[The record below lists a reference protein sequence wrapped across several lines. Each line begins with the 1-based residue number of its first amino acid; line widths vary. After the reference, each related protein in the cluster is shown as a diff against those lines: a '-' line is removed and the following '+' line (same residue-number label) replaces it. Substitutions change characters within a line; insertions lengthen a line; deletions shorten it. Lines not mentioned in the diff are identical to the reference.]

1 MGFVRIFEY
10 AIAFLVLVA
19 LVVFAVSNRGLVELN
34 LFPLAV
40 VIELP
45 IYLALIGVLFVG
57 VLVGGA
63 VGFASSFGVRLALRS
78 VIRQKRLSDKQ
89 FVASA
94 KNISLQL
101 KCLSPLPFTRSEIL
115 LYTSWNII

>member
-40 VIELP
+40 VVELP
-45 IYLALIGVLFVG
+45 IYIALIGVLFVG
-57 VLVGGA
+57 VLVGSG

-78 VIRQKRLSDKQ
+78 VSRQKRLSDKQ
-89 FVASA
+89 FLASA
-94 KNISLQL
+94 ENNGV
-101 KCLSPLPFTRSEIL
+101 LPPSDGKG
-115 LYTSWNII
+115 

>member
-34 LFPLAV
+34 LFPFAV
-40 VIELP
+40 VVELP

-78 VIRQKRLSDKQ
+78 VIRQKRFSDKK
-89 FVASA
+89 FLASA
-94 KNISLQL
+94 ENNGVRPPSDGKG
-101 KCLSPLPFTRSEIL
+101 
-115 LYTSWNII
+115 

>member
-1 MGFVRIFEY
+1 MGFVRTLGY
-10 AIAFLVLVA
+10 AIAFIVLVA

-34 LFPLAV
+34 LFPFAV
-40 VIELP
+40 VVELP

-57 VLVGGA
+57 VLVGGV

-94 KNISLQL
+94 KNNGVFPSSDG
-101 KCLSPLPFTRSEIL
+101 KG
-115 LYTSWNII
+115 

>member
-40 VIELP
+40 VVELP
-45 IYLALIGVLFVG
+45 IYLALIGVLFFG
-57 VLVGGA
+57 VLVGGF

-78 VIRQKRLSDKQ
+78 VIRQKRVLDKR
-89 FVASA
+89 FLALTENNGSFPPDDV
-94 KNISLQL
+94 KG
-101 KCLSPLPFTRSEIL
+101 
-115 LYTSWNII
+115 

>member
-40 VIELP
+40 VVELP
-45 IYLALIGVLFVG
+45 IYVALIGGLFVG
-57 VLVGGA
+57 VLVGGF

-78 VIRQKRLSDKQ
+78 VTREKRASDKRL
-89 FVASA
+89 
-94 KNISLQL
+94 
-101 KCLSPLPFTRSEIL
+101 LPSRENNGVL
-115 LYTSWNII
+115 PPGD

>member
-10 AIAFLVLVA
+10 AIAFLVLVG

-45 IYLALIGVLFVG
+45 IYLALISVLFVG
-57 VLVGGA
+57 VLVGGLA
-63 VGFASSFGVRLALRS
+63 GFVSRLALRAA
-78 VIRQKRLSDKQ
+78 IRQKRHQTSSFSRLE
-89 FVASA
+89 
-94 KNISLQL
+94 KNNGVV
-101 KCLSPLPFTRSEIL
+101 PPPD
-115 LYTSWNII
+115 

>member
-10 AIAFLVLVA
+10 AVAFLVLVA

-40 VIELP
+40 IVELP

-57 VLVGGA
+57 VLVGGF

-78 VIRQKRLSDKQ
+78 AIRQKRVSDKR
-89 FVASA
+89 F
-94 KNISLQL
+94 
-101 KCLSPLPFTRSEIL
+101 LPPGENNGVL
-115 LYTSWNII
+115 PPGDQKG

>member
-40 VIELP
+40 VVELP
-45 IYLALIGVLFVG
+45 IYLALIGGLFVG

-63 VGFASSFGVRLALRS
+63 GGFASSFGVRRALRS

-94 KNISLQL
+94 KNNGVFPSSDG
-101 KCLSPLPFTRSEIL
+101 KG
-115 LYTSWNII
+115 